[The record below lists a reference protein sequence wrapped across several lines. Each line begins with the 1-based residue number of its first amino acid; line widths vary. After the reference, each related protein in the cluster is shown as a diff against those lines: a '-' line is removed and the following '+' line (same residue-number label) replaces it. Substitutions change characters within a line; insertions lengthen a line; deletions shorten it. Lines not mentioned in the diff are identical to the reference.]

1 MTPGGIFDAYDAE
14 VTVWGRKDLKDVEDS
29 NLGLKGSPT
38 KVKATFTPKRTA
50 NCVNIEG
57 VSPVEIADNLI
68 GKLVEAKVL

>member
-1 MTPGGIFDAYDAE
+1 M
-14 VTVWGRKDLKDVEDS
+14 
-29 NLGLKGSPT
+29 GLKGSPT